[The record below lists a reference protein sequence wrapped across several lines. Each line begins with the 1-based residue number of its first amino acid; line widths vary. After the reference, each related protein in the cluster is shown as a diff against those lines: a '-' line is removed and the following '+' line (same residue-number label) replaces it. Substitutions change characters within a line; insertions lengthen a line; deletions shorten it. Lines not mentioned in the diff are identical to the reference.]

1 MSTISGSRKLKKAL
15 AKQRKIRSELN
26 TVEEQTI
33 DNDYL
38 ENKLGLKLGYIDN
51 KADED
56 ENINKSILHTLKS
69 FIPLTKEYYEYKAAT
84 TELDDYDRI
93 HNEKIKALELVL
105 QVKQGMS

>member
-1 MSTISGSRKLKKAL
+1 MSTISGSRKLKKAI
-15 AKQRKIRSELN
+15 AKQKKLRAINEIE
-26 TVEEQTI
+26 VQTI

-93 HNEKIKALELVL
+93 HNEKVKALELVL

>member
-1 MSTISGSRKLKKAL
+1 MNAVSGSRKLKKAL
-15 AKQRKIRSELN
+15 AKQKKLRAINE
-26 TVEEQTI
+26 VEVQTI

-84 TELDDYDRI
+84 TELDDYGRI